1 MCTPLLIIAIKFNSQ
16 KVLIYYLFW
25 QTFIEEKL
33 QEEKVF
39 RAKKSVMEANRDKR
53 AKPSGDNKN
62 FKREETPLDKTEPG
76 NLVNYHNI

>member
-1 MCTPLLIIAIKFNSQ
+1 MYTPFNYCNKIQQS
-16 KVLIYYLFW
+16 KTTDILSILADF
-25 QTFIEEKL
+25 EEKL

-62 FKREETPLDKTEPG
+62 LKREETPLDKTEPG